1 MVNEFERRFA
11 RHRDEL
17 EWLFMELHD
26 DRDALHRFE
35 AMMREM
41 WACREEELRALDRAR
56 EANPHWYRGANM
68 LGMRPAKYAALD
80 SSVGFPHR
88 DC

>member
-17 EWLFMELHD
+17 EWLFMELYD

-35 AMMREM
+35 AMMRDM
-41 WACREEELRALDRAR
+41 WVRREE
-56 EANPHWYRGANM
+56 
-68 LGMRPAKYAALD
+68 
-80 SSVGFPHR
+80 
-88 DC
+88 